1 MQQQILVV
9 DSRTGKVL
17 KSFDLDEQQII
28 QVSSHG
34 LHQNPEEQKLRKS
47 EETWTS
53 RWIATPTAHL
63 FLAERREEWL
73 GDLYESNLILL
84 DQNYPR
90 WLVNVIN
97 VGRTVILVVSAIQIR
112 LSDLLTIK
120 LKSTN

>member
-28 QVSSHG
+28 QVSSHE

-53 RWIATPTAHL
+53 RWSQPRPLTSSQQNGAKNGSVIYMKAIL
-63 FLAERREEWL
+63 FC
-73 GDLYESNLILL
+73 
-84 DQNYPR
+84 
-90 WLVNVIN
+90 
-97 VGRTVILVVSAIQIR
+97 
-112 LSDLLTIK
+112 
-120 LKSTN
+120 